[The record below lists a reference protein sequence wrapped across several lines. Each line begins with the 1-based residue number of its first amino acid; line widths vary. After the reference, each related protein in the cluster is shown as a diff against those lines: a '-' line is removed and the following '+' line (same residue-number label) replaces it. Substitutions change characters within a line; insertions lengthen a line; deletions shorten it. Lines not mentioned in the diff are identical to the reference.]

1 MSFIQTGFL
10 LALIGLAIPVII
22 HLVFRQKARRVDL
35 GTLRFLRIV
44 LEQNARR
51 RRVMRWLLLA
61 LRMGAVALLAVLFA
75 RPFWLAFQPAGEKT
89 ITALLI
95 DRSATMDVKN
105 EDGRRLI
112 DQAIAEAK
120 AIMGQAAEN
129 TRFEIAFFD
138 HAVHPLIE
146 ASPDSKQS
154 DRETPTSQLI
164 TLLGTPKQC
173 SGGTD
178 YGAAM
183 EWARDVLS
191 PPAVEKHLHVFT
203 DLQRSGL
210 AWSEVDALPDTVVA
224 HVHDLGRA
232 AINNVAVT
240 EARPERAWIRP
251 DDQTSIHVAVQNG
264 GPFTTPELPVVL
276 KLANGARK
284 IELREMLKIEPGAV
298 ESLRFDLPALA
309 EGAWQGTISIEAED
323 DMPLDNQRHVL
334 LLASKPYQILLV
346 DGHSASS
353 PPLAATYFLEAS
365 LRLAPSGELSAASLF
380 EPHRITGDEILPT
393 LEKYDVVVLADV
405 GELDKSDAAK
415 LNRYVEG
422 GGALLVF
429 GGENVTAEKT
439 KNLAA
444 AGLSVGQIKG
454 ISHVTDLPLRLA
466 TWDARH
472 PIFAPFSD
480 PQLGDLQRL
489 SFSAC
494 TSIAPAAD
502 AQVLAKFRDGQPAVL
517 EKPNGKGN
525 IVWFASSCDR
535 QWSDWTRSRLY
546 LPIMYQLLGYQT
558 GWSAGGRV
566 RQTILERDALPA
578 TTEEPGIHAHDDH
591 SLVVNVSPRESETER
606 CTLEEFVQRF
616 GLKVSDEMATA
627 EPVAPVQA
635 AMGTELID
643 SEFWPMIA
651 VTLLGLLVLEGL
663 VANRTAG

>member
-10 LALIGLAIPVII
+10 FALAGLAIPVII

-89 ITALLI
+89 IVAVLI

-105 EDGRRLI
+105 DDGQRLI
-112 DQAIAEAK
+112 EQAIAEIK
-120 AIMGQAAEN
+120 TLLGQAAEN
-129 TRFEIAFFD
+129 TRFEIALFD
-138 HAVHPLIE
+138 HAVHPLVE
-146 ASPDSKQS
+146 TSPDDKRS
-154 DRETPTSQLI
+154 DRETPTSELI

-183 EWARDVLS
+183 EWARDILS
-191 PPAVEKHLHVFT
+191 PPAVAKHLHVFT
-203 DLQRSGL
+203 DMQRSGL
-210 AWSEVDALPDTVVA
+210 AWSEVDTLPDTVVA
-224 HVHDLGRA
+224 HIHDLGRA

-240 EARPERAWIRP
+240 EARPERPWIRP

-284 IELREMLKIEPGAV
+284 IELREVLKIEPGAV

-309 EGAWQGTISIEAED
+309 EGSWQGNVSIETED
-323 DMPLDNQRHVL
+323 DLPLDNQRHL
-334 LLASKPYQILLV
+334 LILASKPYQILLV
-346 DGHSASS
+346 DGHSATS
-353 PPLAATYFLEAS
+353 PALAATYFLEAS
-365 LRLAPSGELSAASLF
+365 LRLAPAGELSAASLF
-380 EPHRITGDEILPT
+380 EPRRITADEILPT
-393 LEKYDVVVLADV
+393 LEKFDVIVLADV
-405 GELDKSDAAK
+405 GEVDKSDAAK
-415 LNRYVEG
+415 LERYVES

-439 KNLAA
+439 KSLTD
-444 AGLSVGQIKG
+444 AGLSVGQIEG
-454 ISHVTDLPLRLA
+454 VTHVTDLPLRLA
-466 TWDARH
+466 TWDAKH
-472 PIFAPFSD
+472 PIFMPFSD

-494 TSIAPAAD
+494 TSIVPAAD

-517 EKPNGKGN
+517 EKAKGKGSV
-525 IVWFASSCDR
+525 VWFASTCDR

-578 TTEEPGIHAHDDH
+578 TADEPGVHQYEDH
-591 SLVVNVSPRESETER
+591 SLVVNVSPRESETDR
-606 CTLEEFVQRF
+606 CTPEEFVHRF
-616 GLKVSDEMATA
+616 GLKPTEEIDVA

-635 AMGTELID
+635 ATGTELMD

-651 VTLLGLLVLEGL
+651 MSLFGLLVLEGL
-663 VANRTAG
+663 VANRTTG

>member
-10 LALIGLAIPVII
+10 FALIGLAIPVII

-61 LRMGAVALLAVLFA
+61 LRMGAMALLAVLFA

-89 ITALLI
+89 ITAILI
-95 DRSATMDVKN
+95 DRSATMEVKQ
-105 EDGRRLI
+105 DGQRLI

-129 TRFEIAFFD
+129 TRFEVALFD
-138 HAVHPLIE
+138 HAVHPLVE
-146 ASPDSKQS
+146 TSAEDKRAN
-154 DRETPTSQLI
+154 RETPTSELI

-183 EWARDVLS
+183 EWARDVLA

-232 AINNVAVT
+232 AMNNVAVT
-240 EARPERAWIRP
+240 EARPERPWIRP
-251 DDQTSIHVAVQNG
+251 EEQTSIHVAVQNG

-284 IELREMLKIEPGAV
+284 IELREILKIEPGAV

-309 EGAWQGTISIEAED
+309 EGPWQGTISIEAED
-323 DMPLDNQRHVL
+323 DLPLDNQRHVL
-334 LLASKPYQILLV
+334 ILASKPYQILLV
-346 DGHSASS
+346 DGHSATS

-380 EPHRITGDEILPT
+380 EPHRITADENLPT
-393 LEKYDVVVLADV
+393 LEKYDVVILADV
-405 GELDKSDAAK
+405 GEFDKSEASK

-439 KNLAA
+439 KSLAA
-444 AGLSVGQIKG
+444 EELTVGQIKG
-454 ISHVTDLPLRLA
+454 ISHVSDLPLRLA
-466 TWDARH
+466 TWDSRH
-472 PIFAPFSD
+472 PVFAPFSD

-502 AQVLAKFRDGQPAVL
+502 AQVLAKFRDGQAAVL
-517 EKPNGKGN
+517 ERAKGKGN

-578 TTEEPGIHAHDDH
+578 TSDEPGVHAHDDH
-591 SLVVNVSPRESETER
+591 SLVVNVSPRESETDR

-616 GLKVSDEMATA
+616 GLKLSDEIEIAQT
-627 EPVAPVQA
+627 PTPVQA

>member
-10 LALIGLAIPVII
+10 FALVGLAIPVII

-89 ITALLI
+89 IVAVLI
-95 DRSATMDVKN
+95 DRSATMDVKD
-105 EDGRRLI
+105 EDGQRLI
-112 DQAIAEAK
+112 ERAMAESK
-120 AIMGQAAEN
+120 ALLGQAADN
-129 TRFEIAFFD
+129 TRFEIALFD
-138 HAVHPLIE
+138 HAVHPLVE
-146 ASPDSKQS
+146 TQADGNRT
-154 DRETPTSQLI
+154 DRETPTSELI
-164 TLLGTPKQC
+164 TLLRAPRQC

-183 EWARDVLS
+183 EWARDILA
-191 PPAVEKHLHVFT
+191 PPAVAKHLHIYT
-203 DLQRSGL
+203 DMQRSGL

-251 DDQTSIHVAVQNG
+251 EEQTSIHVAVQNG

-276 KLANGARK
+276 KLANGVRK
-284 IELREMLKIEPGAV
+284 IELREILKIEPGAV

-309 EGAWQGTISIEAED
+309 EGPWEGSVTIETD
-323 DMPLDNQRHVL
+323 DDLPLDNQRHL
-334 LLASKPYQILLV
+334 LILASKPYQILLV
-346 DGHSASS
+346 DGHSANS
-353 PPLAATYFLEAS
+353 PALAATYFLEAS
-365 LRLAPSGELSAASLF
+365 LRLAPAGELSAASLF
-380 EPHRITGDEILPT
+380 EPRRITADEILPA
-393 LEKYDVVVLADV
+393 LEKFDVVVLANV
-405 GELDKSDAAK
+405 GEVDKSDAAK
-415 LNRYVEG
+415 LNRYVESG
-422 GGALLVF
+422 GGLLVF

-444 AGLSVGQIKG
+444 AGLTVGQIKG
-454 ISHVTDLPLRLA
+454 ITHVTDLPLRLA
-466 TWDARH
+466 TWDAKH
-472 PIFAPFSD
+472 PIFMPFSD

-494 TSIAPAAD
+494 TSIDPAAET
-502 AQVLAKFRDGQPAVL
+502 QVLAKFRDGQPAVL
-517 EKPNGKGN
+517 EKAQGKGSV
-525 IVWFASSCDR
+525 VWFASTCDR

-578 TTEEPGIHAHDDH
+578 TSDEPGIHLRDGH
-591 SLVVNVSPRESETER
+591 SLVVNVSPRESETDR
-606 CTLEEFVQRF
+606 CTLEELVQRF
-616 GLKVSDEMATA
+616 GLKPSEEIDVAT
-627 EPVAPVQA
+627 PVAPVQA
-635 AMGTELID
+635 AMGTELMD

-663 VANRTAG
+663 IANRTAG